1 MGRWWERR
9 ENDTQ
14 GWAELFRK
22 FPFFSAYKYY
32 IQVEVSA
39 SSEDLFNQWYGFV
52 ESRMRRFIP
61 FIEAREGVRTHLY
74 PKSFAPVAESTGTD
88 V

>member
-1 MGRWWERR
+1 MGRRWERR

-14 GWAELFRK
+14 GWAELF
-22 FPFFSAYKYY
+22 
-32 IQVEVSA
+32 QVEVSA

>member
-1 MGRWWERR
+1 MGRRWERR

-39 SSEDLFNQWYGFV
+39 SSEDLFNQWY
-52 ESRMRRFIP
+52 P